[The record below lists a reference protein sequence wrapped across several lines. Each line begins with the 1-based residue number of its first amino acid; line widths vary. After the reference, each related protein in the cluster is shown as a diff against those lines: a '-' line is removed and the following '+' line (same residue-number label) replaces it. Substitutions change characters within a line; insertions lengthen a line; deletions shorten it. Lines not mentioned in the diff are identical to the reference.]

1 MRAIHSGNGGP
12 HLADSFSRS
21 DITLA
26 NWRTAPYCRWS
37 FHNVCEVVPSA
48 VVSHPALETEAVPE
62 VADGIEIDDPA
73 TGQRTSAS
81 AYFAA
86 TEADCLV
93 ALKNGNPVAAWSA
106 PHADFNAP
114 HIIFSISK
122 SVTGMLAGIAAG
134 DGLLDPDQPVSAYV
148 DLPASSGYVDARVRD
163 LLDMTVAI
171 DFDEEY
177 LDADGAFD
185 RYRRAMLWNP
195 QRTGAEPESLA
206 TVLGSLG
213 KTGDQHGKRFY
224 YASPNTDMLGIVI
237 ERATGVR
244 FHRYMAERLWR
255 PMGGTG
261 GAYVTVDGV
270 GTARAAGGI
279 CVTISDL
286 ASFGQL
292 MLDEGRARSGRQVVP
307 AGWVTDMRRGGS
319 ISAWKTGNFADL
331 FENGRYRSCWY
342 SAGDDHDSF
351 CGIGIHGQW
360 IWVDPKTGVVIA
372 KTASR
377 GAPSDDDANARD
389 IAVFSQIARRL

>member
-1 MRAIHSGNGGP
+1 MEDR
-12 HLADSFSRS
+12 FSRR
-21 DITLA
+21 DVTLA

-37 FHNVCEVVPSA
+37 FQNVHEIVPTAAISRRTTELA
-48 VVSHPALETEAVPE
+48 ALPEAPDSI
-62 VADGIEIDDPA
+62 AIDDPA
-73 TGQRTSAS
+73 TGQRMTAT

-86 TEADCLV
+86 TAADSFL
-93 ALKNGNPVAAWSA
+93 ALKDGRPVAAWSA

-122 SVTGMLAGIAAG
+122 SVTGMAAGIAVG

-148 DLPASSGYVDARVRD
+148 DLTASCGYADARVRD

-195 QRTGAEPESLA
+195 RRTDAEPESLKA
-206 TVLGSLG
+206 VLGSLG
-213 KTGDQHGKRFY
+213 RTGDVHGNRFY

-237 ERATGVR
+237 ERATGIRLHR
-244 FHRYMAERLWR
+244 FYSERLWA
-255 PMGGTG
+255 PMGATG
-261 GAYVTVDGV
+261 DAYVTVDGV
-270 GTARAAGGI
+270 GTARAAGGV
-279 CVTISDL
+279 CVTVEDL
-286 ASFGQL
+286 ARFGQL
-292 MLDEGRARSGRQVVP
+292 MLDCGRAGGRQIVP
-307 AGWVTDMRRGGS
+307 ADWVSDMRRNGS
-319 ISAWKTGNFADL
+319 PTAWKTGNFADV

-342 SAGDDHDSF
+342 SVGDDHDSF

-360 IWVDPKTGVVIA
+360 LWIDPETGVVLV

-377 GAPSDDDANARD
+377 GAPSDDDATARD
-389 IAVFSQIARRL
+389 IAVLAQIARRV